1 MDGFRR
7 MLWVGRQHS
16 ADHIPVSALQLV
28 TCRWFKAERAK
39 TKSKCHSFLV
49 RRPTRRSRGRGVTL
63 WPVSPSLIRPRPLAL
78 ALGAS
83 KKEQERAGRQDP
95 RRYLDVAV
103 LEGKASVCTTWFFGL
118 WLSFA
123 ECRFVPARRC
133 SNPAWCKPSS
143 PLRPAR
149 PLLEFQ
155 AGPPAFVFGS
165 VGGRSVVP
173 TRGPTRRSKGRGV
186 TLWCFFP

>member
-1 MDGFRR
+1 
-7 MLWVGRQHS
+7 MLKNQER
-16 ADHIPVSALQLV
+16 
-28 TCRWFKAERAK
+28 KAKRK
-39 TKSKCHSFLV
+39 GHSFLV

-63 WPVSPSLIRPRPLAL
+63 WPVSPSFVRPRPLAR

-83 KKEQERAGRQDP
+83 KKEQKRAGRQGP
-95 RRYLDVAV
+95 RRYLAVAV
-103 LEGKASVCTTWFFGL
+103 LEGKASVCTTCFFGL

-123 ECRFVPARRC
+123 VCRFVPAPRC
-133 SNPAWCKPSS
+133 SNPAWCKPSG

-149 PLLEFQ
+149 PLPGFQ

-173 TRGPTRRSKGRGV
+173 ARSPTAIKLRCIKREIS
-186 TLWCFFP
+186 P